1 MNYVLWALGISA
13 GMLFTV
19 WGVLGVLLA
28 LEKRDKRQWQ
38 AEAYARE
45 LTRLRRAA
53 EENIH
58 RDRTNS

>member
-1 MNYVLWALGISA
+1 MNYLLWGLGISA

-28 LEKRDKRQWQ
+28 LEKRDRRQWE
-38 AEAYARE
+38 AEAFARDMAA
-45 LTRLRRAA
+45 LRRAA
-53 EENIH
+53 EEAIH

>member
-1 MNYVLWALGISA
+1 MNYLLWALGISV
-13 GMLFTV
+13 GTLFTI

-28 LEKRDKRQWQ
+28 LEKRDKRQWE

-45 LTRLRRAA
+45 LTKLRRAA

>member
-1 MNYVLWALGISA
+1 MNYLLWALGISV
-13 GMLFTV
+13 GTLFTI

-28 LEKRDKRQWQ
+28 LEKRDKRQWE

-53 EENIH
+53 EESIH